1 MAYNAQA
8 KVSCLL
14 TLIIEFTNKPNLAIN
29 FSHCQHQLIMTH
41 IEQLIWS
48 MLEDMGIDLE
58 NDNDKAEICDKYIDH
73 IKDKIEKGYVNYL
86 FKGN

>member
-1 MAYNAQA
+1 M
-8 KVSCLL
+8 
-14 TLIIEFTNKPNLAIN
+14 II
-29 FSHCQHQLIMTH
+29 TH

-73 IKDKIEKGYVNYL
+73 IKDKIKDYENNY
-86 FKGN
+86 